1 MLREKGSNKYRT
13 CGYNKTREIEKEGKL
28 NIKAKSRWRGKKILE
43 KTFLYSHTH
52 IKVSM
57 CSSLCVGRIQT
68 KVKGTWRALK
78 MGCEKYS
85 RKKKISREVR
95 EIERQKI
102 FLVGVWIL
110 ILEI

>member
-1 MLREKGSNKYRT
+1 M
-13 CGYNKTREIEKEGKL
+13 
-28 NIKAKSRWRGKKILE
+28 
-43 KTFLYSHTH
+43 
-52 IKVSM
+52 
-57 CSSLCVGRIQT
+57 GRIQT

-85 RKKKISREVR
+85 RKKKVSREVR
-95 EIERQKI
+95 EIERQEI